1 MQPSDFHFPLVAAPL
16 GSSRW
21 LLNLRWFAAGG
32 QSLTIAAVWRYIDV
46 PIRFDVLAL
55 LVFVTVLTN
64 VLYAFYLRR
73 LDPGGPD
80 DQTLERGRAA
90 EVALSLMI
98 LDLVTLTAMLR
109 LAGGADNPFV
119 LFYFVNLAVAS
130 AAIPP
135 RFAWSLTLTA
145 IGGYVYLLAAAEPLE
160 LFGDGPD
167 RPLKVAG
174 RVIAFTACTSVV
186 TYYVSRVA
194 GELRDRHRRLMDFR
208 QIEDDQRRLRSLT
221 TLAAGAAHELST
233 PLSTIDVV
241 TKELTR
247 HLSACD
253 KPESVTHDLRLIDDE
268 LERCRGIL
276 GRMRAAAG
284 DRAAEPFEPL
294 TAGDLIDV
302 SLDGVRDPHRVDVID
317 SAEAESARL
326 WVPPETVAQ
335 SIRNLIHN
343 ALDASPPGERVCLA
357 VRRDASQV
365 CFDVTD
371 QGTGMDAD
379 ELAKIGEPFYT
390 TKVEGRGTG
399 LGLFLTKNVVAQLGG
414 TLTFTSAP
422 GRGTTA
428 TLRLPETDADNPTP
442 RTAPV

>member
-1 MQPSDFHFPLVAAPL
+1 
-16 GSSRW
+16 
-21 LLNLRWFAAGG
+21 
-32 QSLTIAAVWRYIDV
+32 
-46 PIRFDVLAL
+46 
-55 LVFVTVLTN
+55 
-64 VLYAFYLRR
+64 
-73 LDPGGPD
+73 
-80 DQTLERGRAA
+80 
-90 EVALSLMI
+90 
-98 LDLVTLTAMLR
+98 
-109 LAGGADNPFV
+109 
-119 LFYFVNLAVAS
+119 
-130 AAIPP
+130 
-135 RFAWSLTLTA
+135 
-145 IGGYVYLLAAAEPLE
+145 
-160 LFGDGPD
+160 
-167 RPLKVAG
+167 
-174 RVIAFTACTSVV
+174 
-186 TYYVSRVA
+186 
-194 GELRDRHRRLMDFR
+194 
-208 QIEDDQRRLRSLT
+208 
-221 TLAAGAAHELST
+221 
-233 PLSTIDVV
+233 
-241 TKELTR
+241 
-247 HLSACD
+247 
-253 KPESVTHDLRLIDDE
+253 
-268 LERCRGIL
+268 
-276 GRMRAAAG
+276 MRAAAG

-357 VRRDASQV
+357 VRRDAAQV